1 MGKTERSNAGKS
13 AGFQLATSNVQGKQ
27 DVNSALIRV
36 KEPDRCDAE
45 GHSCRCCFVVDPKG
59 NPRQGD
65 DHDGG
70 DVSLCYKQTQS
81 SLERERQTES

>member
-1 MGKTERSNAGKS
+1 MLANLQSVPRLKTRIIASS
-13 AGFQLATSNVQGKQ
+13 FQRREQEKQ
-27 DVNSALIRV
+27 DVNRALIRV

-59 NPRQGD
+59 NPRQGH

-70 DVSLCYKQTQS
+70 DVRLCYKQT
-81 SLERERQTES
+81 